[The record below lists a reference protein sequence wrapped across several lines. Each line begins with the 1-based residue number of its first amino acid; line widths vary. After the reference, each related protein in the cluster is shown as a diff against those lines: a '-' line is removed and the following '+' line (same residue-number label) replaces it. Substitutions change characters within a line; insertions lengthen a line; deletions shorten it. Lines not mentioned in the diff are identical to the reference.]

1 MYYDPTLQR
10 FISEDPIGFASG
22 DFNWYRYVGDSPVN
36 FVDPKGLYGPGT
48 FDQECHDKCLEEVFL
63 LGGCSG
69 DCDVKYFK
77 CYNKCIEDKFDNS
90 TNECNIHLKSPPW
103 YYYLII
109 PLTLLG
115 SLLAA

>member
-1 MYYDPTLQR
+1 M
-10 FISEDPIGFASG
+10 
-22 DFNWYRYVGDSPVN
+22 
-36 FVDPKGLYGPGT
+36 DPKGLYGPGT
-48 FDQECHDKCLEEVFL
+48 FDQECHDKCVEEVFSSGN
-63 LGGCSG
+63 GGTWE
-69 DCDVKYFK
+69 YFK

-90 TNECNIHLKSPPW
+90 ANECNIHLKSPPW